1 MSRELKKIE
10 KYVKDIENKDFS
22 VSLIS
27 EVITIK
33 NMIKDKGIREKIDEI
48 LKESFKKIF
57 KDDYQDILLGIIE
70 YTNLRSELCI
80 PLNFIL
86 YNGVLFCE
94 EILLDD
100 FDKVD
105 KKRYI
110 VVSNNHYLDIDNIKL
125 MYDLTPPHEEIDYI
139 DYFDNDKEEELFR
152 SLASN
157 INSISRKENLEDVV
171 FPIVDLSK
179 NGSSYGRSGLIYK
192 SDVRVLVNFELKD
205 LKKYIYNQDA
215 VHLGMIVIAGEN
227 FYSYDVLQQSN
238 SGNMLN
244 WTVNKKTVHKWNL
257 TEELEK
263 SKTKMLV

>member
-1 MSRELKKIE
+1 MSRKLKNIE

-27 EVITIK
+27 DVITIK
-33 NMIKDKGIREKIDEI
+33 NMTKDKEIREKIDEI
-48 LKESFKKIF
+48 LKENFKKIF
-57 KDDYQDILLGIIE
+57 KDDYQDILLGIIK

-80 PLNFIL
+80 PQNFIL
-86 YNGVLFCE
+86 YDGILFCD

-100 FDKVD
+100 FNRVD

-125 MYDLTPPHEEIDYI
+125 MYDLTSPHEEVDYI

-152 SLASN
+152 ALASN
-157 INSISRKENLEDVV
+157 INSISRKENLGDVV
-171 FPIVDLSK
+171 FPIADLSK
-179 NGSSYGRSGLIYK
+179 KGSSYGSSGLVYK

-205 LKKYIYNQDA
+205 LKKYIYNQDS

-227 FYSYDVLQQSN
+227 FYSYDVLQQAN
-238 SGNMLN
+238 YCNMLN
-244 WTVNKKTVHKWNL
+244 WAVNKKAVSKWDL
-257 TEELEK
+257 IEELDK
-263 SKTKMLV
+263 SKMKMLV

>member
-10 KYVKDIENKDFS
+10 KYVKDILNKEFS

-27 EVITIK
+27 KVILLK
-33 NMIKDKGIREKIDEI
+33 NMTKDKEIRQKIDEI
-48 LKESFKKIF
+48 LKESFKKVF
-57 KDDYQDILLGIIE
+57 KDGHQDILLGIIE

-80 PLNFIL
+80 PQNFIL
-86 YNGVLFCE
+86 YDGVLFCE

-100 FDKVD
+100 FDRVD

-152 SLASN
+152 LLASN

-192 SDVRVLVNFELKD
+192 SDVRVLVDFELKD
-205 LKKYIYNQDA
+205 LKKYIYNQEP

-227 FYSYDVLQQSN
+227 FYSYDVLQRAN
-238 SGNMLN
+238 SCNMLN
-244 WTVNKKTVHKWNL
+244 WTVNKKTVPKWDLN
-257 TEELEK
+257 EELEK